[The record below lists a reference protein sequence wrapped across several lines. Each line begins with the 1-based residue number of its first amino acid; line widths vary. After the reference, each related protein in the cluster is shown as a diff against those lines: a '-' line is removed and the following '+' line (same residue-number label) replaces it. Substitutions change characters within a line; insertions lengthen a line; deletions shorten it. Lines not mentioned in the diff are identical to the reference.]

1 MEKVFGDVFM
11 RTVEN
16 KNELIKNFECRITI
30 HTLQK
35 NKKENSI
42 LCYAWCEVPATQRSF
57 L

>member
-1 MEKVFGDVFM
+1 M